1 MKVILLKDISKLGQ
15 RYDVK
20 NVSDGYALNMLIP
33 RGLAIAATESAMKH
47 METEKSKTEGEK
59 KVRQELLLK
68 NLKELD
74 GKTITVSGKANDKGY
89 LFAGL
94 HKEDIVAELKKQT
107 RLEIDPA
114 SVQLE
119 HPIKELGEHSLE
131 VKGEGKSVR
140 FQLKVEKV

>member
-119 HPIKELGEHSLE
+119 HP
-131 VKGEGKSVR
+131 
-140 FQLKVEKV
+140 